1 MPKLLF
7 LLAALATCFTAAWG
21 QLTSLTEVQDL
32 GEGMHTFNFGNGDFD
47 AYVDSDGWVLWQQYH
62 HMGGTNPGLNVIP
75 PGGNLPDVRP
85 VPTWM

>member
-75 PGGNLPDVRP
+75 PGGNRHRP
-85 VPTWM
+85 GVM